1 MVSGDSTSVSDNR
14 LKSHTPDLDPKFIK
28 ELMRSLKTSYQLI
41 GGKNLTFPV
50 HFMKYIKTLG
60 PVDAVE
66 HYKYHTSKWIS
77 KFSLDNITPPRAYSE
92 NFWFFNRPNKVY
104 MKRRLMKFRYAFQ
117 FWQAKRDVTA
127 PLPKKVKELD
137 YLSFKERL
145 TQDLTV
151 EFQFTENIRKKAK
164 LYFKD
169 YKVPSLRMGLTTKSC
184 YEGHVMS
191 DALKSEYG
199 LPTLKPYRTLRE
211 LAIHNIAA
219 KWDYKLWEPHGTS
232 VQLDEP
238 MKIRTITKMAHT
250 QMKYK
255 EVQKTLLHYI
265 QKKSP
270 EFILTK
276 EHNIWDHI
284 KYLTKEPKDWY
295 YCSGD
300 YKAATD
306 NLKRRVI
313 TAVVSQIPMDDEISR
328 QFGTVLIDDFITTNG
343 QLMGSIL
350 SFPILCVINK
360 LVYECVQ
367 DMLPN
372 QSSKPKINGDDILF
386 KGTLEFIKLW
396 YKYTEE
402 AGFIPSKG
410 KSLVD
415 KNNFTINSRP
425 YNALG
430 EQKFANL
437 KLTHVKGTI
446 QEECD
451 ALREFVKGAFGCE
464 LTEENIKK
472 YLKYFPD
479 FGKSKGFK
487 IWRKY
492 RSEHMPKEA
501 GGLGLFPM
509 NIAKLTNLQKMY
521 TCHYLTTV
529 KKQPLT
535 QLQRE
540 VGVSPFIAT
549 EESIK
554 EPIPRLRRYNFPRN
568 FELIK
573 YPNSPQL
580 EILRYG
586 MLSSRIH
593 ETEGVRAFHQ

>member
-28 ELMRSLKTSYQLI
+28 ELMRSLKTSYQII

-77 KFSLDNITPPRAYSE
+77 KFSLDVITPPHTYSE

-127 PLPKKVKELD
+127 PLPEKVKELD
-137 YLSFKERL
+137 YKSFKERL

-151 EFQFTENIRKKAK
+151 EYQFTENIRDKAK
-164 LYFKD
+164 EYFKD

-184 YEGHVMS
+184 FEGHVMS
-191 DALKSEYG
+191 DVLRSEYG
-199 LPTLKPYRTLRE
+199 IPTLKPYKTLRE
-211 LAIHNIAA
+211 LAIHNLAA
-219 KWDYKLWEPHGTS
+219 KWNYSLWEPHGTS
-232 VQLDEP
+232 IQLDEP

-255 EVQKTLLHYI
+255 EVQRTLLHYI

-284 KYLTKEPKDWY
+284 KYLTKEPKHWY

-313 TAVVSQIPMDDEISR
+313 TSVVSQIPMDDEISR

-425 YNALG
+425 YNASG

-451 ALREFVKGAFGCE
+451 ALKEFVRGAYGSE
-464 LTEENIKK
+464 LNEENIKK
-472 YLKYFPD
+472 YLKYFPE
-479 FGKSKGFK
+479 FGTHKGFK

-492 RSEHMPKEA
+492 RSEYMPTEA

-521 TCHYLTTV
+521 TCYYLTTV

-554 EPIPRLRRYNFPRN
+554 EPIPRLRKYNFPRD
-568 FELIK
+568 FKLTKMSTPELEK
-573 YPNSPQL
+573 
-580 EILRYG
+580 LRYG

-593 ETEGVRAFHQ
+593 ETEGVCAFHQ